1 MKTTK
6 VVPTLPEKYPKH
18 IVEGPSM
25 DYSNCAFQKPTP
37 KKKKSK
43 WGKK

>member
-25 DYSNCAFQKPTP
+25 DYSNSAFPKPIP